1 MEDDEKLW
9 RKLEYWTSISQW
21 YASVILRAD
30 LVVFVLVGTT
40 TAYVLSDTSERTWQ
54 YSVFLILA
62 FLCLMVALICLRF
75 VFISMKMNRAIEKV
89 KRELEIPVRYAS
101 EITTVLLN
109 VTFFA
114 MMVMAASLVYLFSAL
129 MGIIPPDSIFTVPIE
144 LMIDQS

>member
-1 MEDDEKLW
+1 
-9 RKLEYWTSISQW
+9 
-21 YASVILRAD
+21 
-30 LVVFVLVGTT
+30 
-40 TAYVLSDTSERTWQ
+40 
-54 YSVFLILA
+54 
-62 FLCLMVALICLRF
+62 MVALICLRF